1 MATVK
6 WNDLPALSQ
15 HHDFFRVVCSILDHA
30 RALEALYHQPAVFD
44 TAGRNEVLLNRAA
57 SRNNSCYPSDL
68 QTSEQKSSLDV
79 EYKSRDVPDRAAA
92 KHVAYQTSWSIWNAQ
107 PSLDRRIPNLW
118 DLMSS
123 WDSLGPANSEV
134 SLRYSRYWLQFDA
147 ARDWLAIYDL
157 CRRAGNGNVRNSR
170 IGLSF
175 CLAAAAYSKSKYSD
189 VVPFIIIFA
198 LDERFRYFNPPPDLS
213 YTLSD
218 GVAPILARLEK
229 LVSRSAL
236 PLELTPTY
244 LKVEESKTGKV
255 KKRHKKEYNAAIK
268 MESSVVANSILRQW
282 PYSESVDFRE
292 QWFNKSECRRSVE
305 EYFQSVSRNIQ
316 LRVHVQRLQSI
327 MLRYRK
333 DPIPLTPPYIYSPN
347 FISSRVAQKHRR
359 TRFAICCRG
368 TPTFHIR

>member
-1 MATVK
+1 MTSLLCH
-6 WNDLPALSQ
+6 NITTS
-15 HHDFFRVVCSILDHA
+15 FG
-30 RALEALYHQPAVFD
+30 LYAPFL
-44 TAGRNEVLLNRAA
+44 TTRPRW
-57 SRNNSCYPSDL
+57 RPS
-68 QTSEQKSSLDV
+68 T
-79 EYKSRDVPDRAAA
+79 
-92 KHVAYQTSWSIWNAQ
+92 T
-107 PSLDRRIPNLW
+107 
-118 DLMSS
+118 
-123 WDSLGPANSEV
+123 
-134 SLRYSRYWLQFDA
+134 
-147 ARDWLAIYDL
+147 
-157 CRRAGNGNVRNSR
+157 

-229 LVSRSAL
+229 SVSRSAL

-316 LRVHVQRLQSI
+316 LRVHVQRLQRI

-333 DPIPLTPPYIYSPN
+333 
-347 FISSRVAQKHRR
+347 
-359 TRFAICCRG
+359 
-368 TPTFHIR
+368 